1 MPTYI
6 MLMKWTQAGM
16 EQIKD
21 DPQRIERLRNIFKSV
36 GGEIKALYFTFG
48 RYDKVVIAEASSDE
62 AMGKALLMLGG
73 FGTVNVET
81 LKAFPEAEGLE
92 IIRGLP

>member
-1 MPTYI
+1 MSSYV

-16 EQIKD
+16 DAIKD
-21 DPQRIERLRNIFKSV
+21 DAQRIERLRGIFKSI

-48 RYDKVVIAEASSDE
+48 RYDKVVIAEAPSDE

-81 LKAFPEAEGLE
+81 LKAFPEKDGLE

>member
-1 MPTYI
+1 MSTYI

-36 GGEIKALYFTFG
+36 GGEIKVLYFTFG
-48 RYDKVVIAEASSDE
+48 RYDKVVIAEAPSDE

-73 FGTVNVET
+73 FGTVRVET
-81 LKAFPEAEGLE
+81 LKAFPEKDGLE
-92 IIRGLP
+92 IIRELP